1 MILTLVYYECPM
13 LCTQVL
19 NGLTSALG
27 VLKFSVGQE
36 FDIVTVSFD
45 PKETPGA
52 RARRRR
58 QLPAALQARG
68 RRRAAGTS

>member
-1 MILTLVYYECPM
+1 MILALVYYECPM

-45 PKETPGA
+45 PKETPELAAAKKAAYWSGTSA
-52 RARRRR
+52 PAPRR
-58 QLPAALQARG
+58 
-68 RRRAAGTS
+68 AGTS